1 MKDFELKP
9 FPGESGVSFD
19 KRKAY
24 YHRILTPRLAY
35 GRDCLD
41 NKLKNSKP
49 ISASQREEIDEFW
62 APYLTPA
69 QREMFIDY
77 RYYDVY
83 NQVLREGEKLYEY
96 MPEDF
101 YALFID
107 EFFGNPQHSNP
118 CDDKNLYDLYFH
130 NVNRPKTIFRK
141 VKNMFLDAQ
150 YKQISLEKAI
160 DLARDQGEVIIK
172 PSRFSYSGRG
182 LIFWDPSC
190 DDEAIIREHLLN
202 CGDVVSEEVL
212 KQHPEM
218 ARLNPTSLNTVRI
231 MSLVFHGKVHVLSS
245 VVRMGMKGKRVDNFT
260 NGGIG
265 SGIKPN
271 GLLKNIAYDYQANRY
286 DIHPS
291 GTILESVTIPN
302 FNECIELV
310 KQLARQIYAISR
322 LISWDLA
329 IDESGHPS
337 LVEMNFPGGLDIH
350 QLCNGPIYR
359 EMTEEVLSEVFN
371 NSYTLKSILK
381 SL

>member
-9 FPGESGVSFD
+9 FPGESSVSFD

-24 YHRILTPRLAY
+24 YHRVLSPRLAY
-35 GRDCLD
+35 GRDCLE
-41 NKLKNSKP
+41 NKLKNS
-49 ISASQREEIDEFW
+49 ISISDSEREEIDAFW
-62 APYLTPA
+62 APYLTA
-69 QREMFIDY
+69 EQRNKFIDY

-83 NQVLREGEKLYEY
+83 KKVLREGERLCEY

-107 EFFGNPQHSNP
+107 EYFGNPQHSNP

-130 NVNRPKTIFRK
+130 NVNRPRTIFRK
-141 VKNMFLDAQ
+141 VKNMFLDKE
-150 YKQISLEKAI
+150 YDEISLDEAI
-160 DLARDQGEVIIK
+160 AMAREQGEVIIK

-182 LIFWDPSC
+182 LIFWSPSR
-190 DDEAIIREHLLN
+190 DDESIIKDHLIN
-202 CGDVVSEEVL
+202 CGDVVCEEVL

-218 ARLNPTSLNTVRI
+218 SKLNPTSLNTVRI
-231 MSLVFHGKVHVLSS
+231 MTLIFQGKVNVLSS
-245 VVRMGMKGKRVDNFT
+245 VVRMGMRGKRVDNFT

-265 SGIKPN
+265 CGIKSN
-271 GLLKNIAYDYQANRY
+271 GQLKNVAYDYQANRY
-286 DIHPS
+286 DKHPS
-291 GTILESVTIPN
+291 GTIFESVTIPN
-302 FNECIELV
+302 YNECIELV
-310 KQLARQIYAISR
+310 THLAKQIYAISR

-359 EMTEEVLSEVFN
+359 EMTEDVLTEVFN
-371 NSYTLKSILK
+371 NSYTLKSIIK
-381 SL
+381 SM

>member
-9 FPGESGVSFD
+9 FPGEDEVSYI

-24 YHRILTPRLAY
+24 YHRLLKPRLAY

-41 NKLKNSKP
+41 NKLGNTTP
-49 ISASQREEIDEFW
+49 INVNQREEIDAFW
-62 APYLTPA
+62 APYLTPE
-69 QREMFIDY
+69 QRDKFIDY

-83 NQVLREGEKLYEY
+83 NNVLREGEKLCEY

-107 EFFGNPQHSNP
+107 EYFGNPQHSNP
-118 CDDKNLYDLYFH
+118 CDDKNLYDLYFYDI
-130 NVNRPKTIFRK
+130 NKPRTIFRK
-141 VKNMFLDAQ
+141 VKGLFLDEM
-150 YKQISLEKAI
+150 YREITL
-160 DLARDQGEVIIK
+160 DRVVGLAREQGEVIIK

-182 LIFWDPSC
+182 LMFWSPSKC
-190 DDEAIIREHLLN
+190 DEASLRDYLLD
-202 CGDVVSEEVL
+202 CGDVVCQEVL

-218 ARLNPTSLNTVRI
+218 SKLNPTSLNTVRI
-231 MSLVFHGKVHVLSS
+231 MSILFHGTVYVLSS

-271 GLLKNIAYDYQANRY
+271 GQLKNVAYDYQANRY
-286 DIHPS
+286 DKHPS
-291 GTILESVTIPN
+291 GTVFESVTIPN
-302 FNECIELV
+302 FSECVDLV
-310 KQLARQIYAISR
+310 AYLTKRIISISR

-337 LVEMNFPGGLDIH
+337 LVEINFPGGLDIH
-350 QLCNGPIYR
+350 QLCNGPIYGD
-359 EMTEEVLSEVFN
+359 MTEEVLKEVFA
-371 NSYTLKSILK
+371 NSYTLRSILK
-381 SL
+381 SM